1 MKKQITKGEL
11 KMNLTSSYGRYEIV
25 YTTPKTKQ
33 VKRVFVNDAT
43 LYDEYQAASYFLPVS
58 LANKLIY
65 IANNYKR

>member
-11 KMNLTSSYGRYEIV
+11 RMNLTSSYGRYEII

-33 VKRVFVNDAT
+33 IKRAFVNDAM
-43 LYDEYQAASYFLPVS
+43 LFDEYQEASYFLPVR

-65 IANNYKR
+65 LVNHK